1 MIMEASSTAVL
12 AKVVTTEMLTGV
24 LSEVTSLLP
33 ITIPVMITFIGIRK
47 GIAFVQSMLHAA

>member
-1 MIMEASSTAVL
+1 MEASSAVL

-33 ITIPVMITFIGIRK
+33 TTIPVMITFIGIRK

>member
-1 MIMEASSTAVL
+1 MEASSTAVL
-12 AKVVTTEMLTGV
+12 AKVVTTEMLTGI